1 MSSSIQLNDI
11 VETVIVRNLKRR
23 DDRLEAISKQLDALG
38 INWLRFDVIDHVGT
52 RASATWWNAFN
63 ALQAIRYAK
72 HAKLPC
78 VLILD
83 DDCLFVD
90 DFAER
95 FEKLWPHIPPDWDY
109 VSFGEIFGD
118 KEEIYPGIVES
129 QNSWGGHASLV
140 RDTLYD
146 LILENI
152 DGSDFADE
160 QMNRKVK
167 SHAKCYVFSPYL
179 ITQAAGFSDHSGD
192 YATNHLFN

>member
-1 MSSSIQLNDI
+1 MAPSIQLNDI

-23 DDRLEAISKQLDALG
+23 DDRLEAISKQLDSLD

-90 DFAER
+90 DFAAR
-95 FEKLWPHIPPDWDY
+95 FEELWHHIPPDWDY

-118 KEEIYPGIVES
+118 KREIYPGIVES

-152 DGSDFADE
+152 DGLDFADE

-167 SHAKCYVFSPYL
+167 PHAKCYVFSPYL
-179 ITQAAGFSDHSGD
+179 ITQSPGFSDHSGD
-192 YATNHLFN
+192 YATNHLFD

>member
-11 VETVIVRNLKRR
+11 VETVIVKNLKRR

-63 ALQAIRYAK
+63 GLQAIRYAK

-83 DDCLFVD
+83 DDCLFTD

-118 KEEIYPGIVES
+118 KKEIYPGIVES
-129 QNSWGGHASLV
+129 QNSWGGHASLF
-140 RDTLYD
+140 RNTLYD
-146 LILENI
+146 VILENI
-152 DGSDFADE
+152 DGLDFADE
-160 QMNRKVK
+160 QLNRKVK
-167 SHAKCYVFSPYL
+167 PNAKCYVFSPYL
-179 ITQAAGFSDHSGD
+179 ITQAPGFSDHSGD